1 MRLQRVSKLM
11 EGQRITESDLKELHS
26 ILLMIFDDIA
36 VICKTNGLRYAMIG
50 GSAIGALRHEG
61 FIPWDDDIDMIMPR
75 RDFEKFY
82 QIILREYPDKYSILH
97 PQDKK
102 NFGRVL
108 PKIRMKGTE
117 YRKALESDLD
127 DCGISIDIFPVESTY
142 NNPILRYGQGIIAMG
157 FGFALACRRIYKRR
171 KEFVKYTNDI
181 AFKCKCVIGF
191 FLSFATLEKWAGWT
205 DYWYSRCKNDQ
216 SIWVTMMSKKKTIYV
231 GAIPNT
237 KTAEIAAL
245 LEDMLLIECKTL
257 NNYMAATLLPGNP
270 LLHTCGSY
278 VYLKNYQAGQ
288 VFPEQIYYYQ
298 TWTDEMSE
306 LICQCSDEMK
316 EICDRLPVDLSEVQT
331 IQEYYESPTPEKLT
345 EKFHSIPSFFPLT
358 LPMIKEAE
366 GYRPD
371 FSSRFYTEDIP
382 FGVSI
387 IKALGLLAGVE
398 TPTIDTILDWYFKM
412 TGKQYFE
419 PDGSYGKDIKE
430 TAIPQLFGIS
440 DMETLKKFYMR

>member
-1 MRLQRVSKLM
+1 MNVTILGGGNIGMCLLAEISRIKGYDVTMYASSPEMFEDRLQVVDDERSITFQSGEFRVTDVMAEAVREADVILCTLPAFLRKDAVAKM
-11 EGQRITESDLKELHS
+11 EGMIKDSAYLGFFPGYGGAEFYCEDLIKRGVT
-26 ILLMIFDDIA
+26 I
-36 VICKTNGLRYAMIG
+36 
-50 GSAIGALRHEG
+50 
-61 FIPWDDDIDMIMPR
+61 
-75 RDFEKFY
+75 
-82 QIILREYPDKYSILH
+82 
-97 PQDKK
+97 
-102 NFGRVL
+102 
-108 PKIRMKGTE
+108 
-117 YRKALESDLD
+117 
-127 DCGISIDIFPVESTY
+127 
-142 NNPILRYGQGIIAMG
+142 
-157 FGFALACRRIYKRR
+157 FALQKVPYVART
-171 KEFVKYTNDI
+171 KERGKI
-181 AFKCKCVIGF
+181 AG
-191 FLSFATLEKWAGWT
+191 
-205 DYWYSRCKNDQ
+205 
-216 SIWVTMMSKKKTIYV
+216 MMSKKKTIYV

-430 TAIPQLFGIS
+430 TAIPQLFGIR